1 MKRSKRRSRGSTT
14 GSLLEGFMIEGVSSD
29 EKIVVGSEWV
39 SDRDPDSDEDDYTR
53 VKVTHVEMAYLP
65 TRKTFMPLVA
75 YEWTRGSKRGRE
87 YQSGVDD
94 IAEIFAPLR
103 RVK

>member
-1 MKRSKRRSRGSTT
+1 MVRKSRRRRTPGN
-14 GSLLEGFMIEGVSSD
+14 SLLEGYMIEGVSSD

-39 SDRDPDSDEDDYTR
+39 SDRDPNSDEDDYTR

-65 TRKTFMPLVA
+65 TRKTFMPIVA
-75 YEWTRGSKRGRE
+75 YEWSKGSKKGRE
-87 YQSGVDD
+87 YQSGIDD
-94 IAEIFAPLR
+94 IADIFAPLR